1 MYKPVT
7 DALPR
12 LSLLPP
18 SLPPSLPH
26 PSQEVK
32 YHQWLEGL
40 DLMLKHYY
48 EVIGQLT
55 PIERELLG
63 ECVRGITTASHTS
76 AMHAL
81 CRVCWPQAGTVMQ
94 LEQLG

>member
-1 MYKPVT
+1 
-7 DALPR
+7 
-12 LSLLPP
+12 LSVFLY
-18 SLPPSLPH
+18 SS
-26 PSQEVK
+26 SQEVK

-63 ECVRGITTASHTS
+63 ESREF
-76 AMHAL
+76 L
-81 CRVCWPQAGTVMQ
+81 R
-94 LEQLG
+94 

>member
-1 MYKPVT
+1 MLSS
-7 DALPR
+7 DAIGHTCFSAADVAPYTGHTCATGPLI
-12 LSLLPP
+12 PP
-18 SLPPSLPH
+18 C
-26 PSQEVK
+26 SQEVK

-63 ECVRGITTASHTS
+63 KKGCERTISEQWVGLDGIQRMGSLDVT
-76 AMHAL
+76 
-81 CRVCWPQAGTVMQ
+81 
-94 LEQLG
+94 